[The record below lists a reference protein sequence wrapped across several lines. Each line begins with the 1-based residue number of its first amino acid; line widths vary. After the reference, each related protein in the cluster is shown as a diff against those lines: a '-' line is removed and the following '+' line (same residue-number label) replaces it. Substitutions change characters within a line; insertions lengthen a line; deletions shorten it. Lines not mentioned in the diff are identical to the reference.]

1 MLQDMIRRLLM
12 ILLLVVPVSVQAQAV
27 SNVRDTKTQE
37 EGRNYIYYM
46 QELERLVQQ
55 RDSAVQNPCDTKSP
69 SAYAY
74 RLYVPATLYSSAL
87 MQLFSPDS
95 VQVRDTSLVIARE
108 VNDMLVRLYAE
119 HPEKVRQAESKT
131 NKAGVL
137 RQDVDKSLKSDVNLA
152 SKVKKVNLG
161 PELDGDVVLV
171 TRKPNFWKF
180 KGSVSLQF
188 TQNYVTDNWYQG
200 GESNYSGL
208 AMANLHLNY
217 DNKQRIQW
225 ENQLELQL
233 GFQTNKS
240 DAYHKVKAT
249 NNLIRLT
256 SKFGYKAVSTLYYT
270 GQLLTWT
277 QLVPQYDNNSMNLR
291 SEFLG
296 PLYMNLSVGIDY
308 KWNIKRFSG
317 NIYLAPV
324 SYNLRYISNAD
335 LWSKHGIPE
344 GKHSLHDAGS
354 SILINWKVDIWKN
367 LNWQSRMYFFT
378 NYSYVNYEWENTVN
392 FEINRYMSTKLF
404 LYPRVDTSRDF
415 SNGVEGRSKH
425 FMFKE
430 WLSLSLNYSF

>member
-1 MLQDMIRRLLM
+1 MIRRIS
-12 ILLLVVPVSVQAQAV
+12 ILFLFLAALQVQAQTLRHTRDA
-27 SNVRDTKTQE
+27 NVQKESKTYRHYTEQ
-37 EGRNYIYYM
+37 
-46 QELERLVQQ
+46 LARLVQQ
-55 RDSAVQNPCDTKSP
+55 RDSAIHNPGVSKAP

-74 RLYVPATLYSSAL
+74 RIFVPATLYNSAL
-87 MQLFSPDS
+87 MRLFSPDS
-95 VQVRDTSLVIARE
+95 VMLRDTSLAISRVAD
-108 VNDMLVRLYAE
+108 DMLVRLYAE
-119 HPEKVRQAESKT
+119 YPEKVRQADSRM
-131 NKAGVL
+131 NKAGTL
-137 RQDVDKSLKSDVNLA
+137 RQDVEKSLKSDVSLA
-152 SKVKKVNLG
+152 AKVKNVNLG

-296 PLYMNLSVGIDY
+296 PLYVNLSVGVDY

-335 LWSKHGIPE
+335 LWSKHGIPQ

-367 LNWQSRMYFFT
+367 INWQSRMYFFT
-378 NYSYVNYEWENTVN
+378 NYSYVNYEWENTIN
-392 FEINRYMSTKLF
+392 FVINRYLSTKLF
-404 LYPRVDTSRDF
+404 LYPRIDTSRDF

-430 WLSLSLNYSF
+430 WLSLSLNYNF

>member
-1 MLQDMIRRLLM
+1 MIRRIS
-12 ILLLVVPVSVQAQAV
+12 ILFLFLAALQVQAQTLRHTRDA
-27 SNVRDTKTQE
+27 NVQKESKTYRHYTEQ
-37 EGRNYIYYM
+37 
-46 QELERLVQQ
+46 LARLVQQ
-55 RDSAVQNPCDTKSP
+55 RDSAIHNPGVSKAP

-74 RLYVPATLYSSAL
+74 RIFVPATLYNSAL
-87 MQLFSPDS
+87 MRLFSPDS
-95 VQVRDTSLVIARE
+95 VMLRDTSLAISRVAD
-108 VNDMLVRLYAE
+108 DMLVRLYAE
-119 HPEKVRQAESKT
+119 HPEKVRQADSRM
-131 NKAGVL
+131 NKAGTL
-137 RQDVDKSLKSDVNLA
+137 RQDVEKSLKSDVSLA
-152 SKVKKVNLG
+152 AKVKNVNLG

-208 AMANLHLNY
+208 AMANIHLNY

-296 PLYMNLSVGIDY
+296 PLYVNLSVGVDY

-335 LWSKHGIPE
+335 LWSKHGIPQ

-367 LNWQSRMYFFT
+367 INWQSRMYFFT
-378 NYSYVNYEWENTVN
+378 NYSYINYEWENTIN
-392 FEINRYMSTKLF
+392 FVINRYLSTKLF
-404 LYPRVDTSRDF
+404 LYPRIDTSRDF

-430 WLSLSLNYSF
+430 WLSLSLNYNF

>member
-1 MLQDMIRRLLM
+1 MIRRIS
-12 ILLLVVPVSVQAQAV
+12 ILFLFLAALQVQAQTLRHTRDA
-27 SNVRDTKTQE
+27 NVQKESKTYRHYTEQ
-37 EGRNYIYYM
+37 
-46 QELERLVQQ
+46 LARLVQQ
-55 RDSAVQNPCDTKSP
+55 RDSAIHNPGVSKAP

-74 RLYVPATLYSSAL
+74 RIFVPATLYNSAL
-87 MQLFSPDS
+87 MRLFSPDS
-95 VQVRDTSLVIARE
+95 VMLRDTSLAISRVAD
-108 VNDMLVRLYAE
+108 DMLVRLYAE
-119 HPEKVRQAESKT
+119 HPEKVRQADSRM
-131 NKAGVL
+131 NKAGTL
-137 RQDVDKSLKSDVNLA
+137 RQDVEKSLKSDVSLA
-152 SKVKKVNLG
+152 AKVKNVNLG

-296 PLYMNLSVGIDY
+296 PLYVNLSVGVDY

-335 LWSKHGIPE
+335 LWSKHGIPQ

-367 LNWQSRMYFFT
+367 INWQSRMYFFT
-378 NYSYVNYEWENTVN
+378 NYSYINYEWENTIN
-392 FEINRYMSTKLF
+392 FVINRYLSTKLF
-404 LYPRVDTSRDF
+404 LYPRIDTSRDF

-430 WLSLSLNYSF
+430 WLSLSLNYNF

>member
-1 MLQDMIRRLLM
+1 MIRKIS
-12 ILLLVVPVSVQAQAV
+12 ILFLFLAALQVQAQTLRHTRDA
-27 SNVRDTKTQE
+27 NVQKESKTYRHYTEQ
-37 EGRNYIYYM
+37 
-46 QELERLVQQ
+46 LARLVQQ
-55 RDSAVQNPCDTKSP
+55 RDSAIHNPGVSKAP

-74 RLYVPATLYSSAL
+74 RIFVPATLYNSAL
-87 MQLFSPDS
+87 MRLFSPDS
-95 VQVRDTSLVIARE
+95 VMLRDTSLAISRVAD
-108 VNDMLVRLYAE
+108 DMLVRLYAE
-119 HPEKVRQAESKT
+119 HPEKVRQADSRM
-131 NKAGVL
+131 NKAGTL
-137 RQDVDKSLKSDVNLA
+137 RQDVEKSLKSDVSLA
-152 SKVKKVNLG
+152 AKVKNVNLG

-296 PLYMNLSVGIDY
+296 PLYVNLSVGVDY

-335 LWSKHGIPE
+335 LWSKHGIPQ

-367 LNWQSRMYFFT
+367 INWQSRMYFFT
-378 NYSYVNYEWENTVN
+378 NYSYVNYEWENTIN
-392 FEINRYMSTKLF
+392 FVINRYLSTKLF
-404 LYPRVDTSRDF
+404 LYPRIDTSRDF

-430 WLSLSLNYSF
+430 WLSLGLNYNF

>member
-1 MLQDMIRRLLM
+1 MIRRIS
-12 ILLLVVPVSVQAQAV
+12 ILFLFLAALQVQAQTLRHTHDA
-27 SNVRDTKTQE
+27 NVQKESKTYRHYTEQ
-37 EGRNYIYYM
+37 
-46 QELERLVQQ
+46 LARLVQQ
-55 RDSAVQNPCDTKSP
+55 RDSAIHNPGVSKAP

-74 RLYVPATLYSSAL
+74 RIFVPATLYNSAL
-87 MQLFSPDS
+87 MRLFSPDS
-95 VQVRDTSLVIARE
+95 VMLRDTSLAISRVAD
-108 VNDMLVRLYAE
+108 DMLVRLYAE
-119 HPEKVRQAESKT
+119 HPEKVRQADSRM
-131 NKAGVL
+131 NKAGTL
-137 RQDVDKSLKSDVNLA
+137 RQDVEKSLKSDVSLA
-152 SKVKKVNLG
+152 AKVKKVNLG

-296 PLYMNLSVGIDY
+296 PLYVNLSVGVDY

-335 LWSKHGIPE
+335 LWSKHGIPQ

-367 LNWQSRMYFFT
+367 INWQSRMYFFT
-378 NYSYVNYEWENTVN
+378 NYSYVNYEWENTIN
-392 FEINRYMSTKLF
+392 FVINRYLSTKLF
-404 LYPRVDTSRDF
+404 LYPRIDTSRDF

-430 WLSLSLNYSF
+430 WLSLSLNYNF

>member
-1 MLQDMIRRLLM
+1 MIRRIS
-12 ILLLVVPVSVQAQAV
+12 ILFLFLAALQVQAQTLRHTRDA
-27 SNVRDTKTQE
+27 NVQKESKTYRHYTEQ
-37 EGRNYIYYM
+37 
-46 QELERLVQQ
+46 LARLVQQ
-55 RDSAVQNPCDTKSP
+55 RDSAIHNPGVSKAP

-74 RLYVPATLYSSAL
+74 RIFVPATLYNSAL
-87 MQLFSPDS
+87 MRLFSPDS
-95 VQVRDTSLVIARE
+95 VMLRDTILAISRVAD
-108 VNDMLVRLYAE
+108 DMLVRLYAE
-119 HPEKVRQAESKT
+119 HPEKVRQADSRM
-131 NKAGVL
+131 NKAGTL
-137 RQDVDKSLKSDVNLA
+137 RQDVEKSLKSDVSLA
-152 SKVKKVNLG
+152 AKVKNVNLG

-180 KGSVSLQF
+180 NGSVSLQF

-296 PLYMNLSVGIDY
+296 PLYMNLSVGVDY

-335 LWSKHGIPE
+335 LWSKHGIPQ

-367 LNWQSRMYFFT
+367 INWQSRMYFFT
-378 NYSYVNYEWENTVN
+378 NYSYINYEWENTIN
-392 FEINRYMSTKLF
+392 FVINRYLSTKLF
-404 LYPRVDTSRDF
+404 LYPRIDTSRDF

-430 WLSLSLNYSF
+430 WLSLSLNYNF

>member
-1 MLQDMIRRLLM
+1 MIRRIS
-12 ILLLVVPVSVQAQAV
+12 ILFLFLAALQVQAQTLRHTRDA
-27 SNVRDTKTQE
+27 NVQKESKTYRHYTEQ
-37 EGRNYIYYM
+37 
-46 QELERLVQQ
+46 LARLVQQ
-55 RDSAVQNPCDTKSP
+55 RDSAIHNPGVSKAP

-74 RLYVPATLYSSAL
+74 RIFVPATLYNSAL
-87 MQLFSPDS
+87 MRLFSPDS
-95 VQVRDTSLVIARE
+95 VMLRDTSLAISRVAD
-108 VNDMLVRLYAE
+108 DMLVRLYAE
-119 HPEKVRQAESKT
+119 HPEKVRQADSRM
-131 NKAGVL
+131 NKAGTL
-137 RQDVDKSLKSDVNLA
+137 RQDVEKSLKSDVSLA
-152 SKVKKVNLG
+152 AKVKNVNLG

-171 TRKPNFWKF
+171 THKPNFWKF

-208 AMANLHLNY
+208 AMANIHLNY

-296 PLYMNLSVGIDY
+296 PLYVNLSVGVDY

-335 LWSKHGIPE
+335 LWSKHGIPQ

-367 LNWQSRMYFFT
+367 INWQSRMYFFT
-378 NYSYVNYEWENTVN
+378 NYSYINYEWENTIN
-392 FEINRYMSTKLF
+392 FVINRYLSTKLF
-404 LYPRVDTSRDF
+404 LYPRIDTSRDF

-430 WLSLSLNYSF
+430 WLSLSLNYNF

>member
-1 MLQDMIRRLLM
+1 MIRRIS
-12 ILLLVVPVSVQAQAV
+12 ILFLFLAALQVQAQTLRHTRDA
-27 SNVRDTKTQE
+27 NVQKESKTYRHYTEQ
-37 EGRNYIYYM
+37 
-46 QELERLVQQ
+46 LARLVQQ
-55 RDSAVQNPCDTKSP
+55 RDSAIHNPGVSKAP

-74 RLYVPATLYSSAL
+74 RIFVPATLYNSAL
-87 MQLFSPDS
+87 MRLFSPDS
-95 VQVRDTSLVIARE
+95 VMLRDTSLAISRVAD
-108 VNDMLVRLYAE
+108 DMLVRLYAE
-119 HPEKVRQAESKT
+119 YPEKVRQADSRM
-131 NKAGVL
+131 NKAGTL
-137 RQDVDKSLKSDVNLA
+137 RQDVEKSLKSDVSLA
-152 SKVKKVNLG
+152 AKVKNVNLG

-296 PLYMNLSVGIDY
+296 PLYVNLSVGVDY

-335 LWSKHGIPE
+335 LWSKHGIPQ

-367 LNWQSRMYFFT
+367 INWQSRMYFFT
-378 NYSYVNYEWENTVN
+378 NYSYINYEWENTIN
-392 FEINRYMSTKLF
+392 FVINRYLSTKLF
-404 LYPRVDTSRDF
+404 LYPRIDTSRDF

-430 WLSLSLNYSF
+430 WLSLSLNYNF

>member
-1 MLQDMIRRLLM
+1 MIRRIS
-12 ILLLVVPVSVQAQAV
+12 ILFLFLAALQVQAQTLRHTRDA
-27 SNVRDTKTQE
+27 NVQKESKTYKHYTEQ
-37 EGRNYIYYM
+37 
-46 QELERLVQQ
+46 LARLVQQ
-55 RDSAVQNPCDTKSP
+55 RDSAIHNPGVSKAP

-74 RLYVPATLYSSAL
+74 RIFVPATLYNSAL
-87 MQLFSPDS
+87 MRLFSPDS
-95 VQVRDTSLVIARE
+95 VMLRDTSLAISRVAD
-108 VNDMLVRLYAE
+108 DMLVRLYAE
-119 HPEKVRQAESKT
+119 HPEKVRQADSRM
-131 NKAGVL
+131 NKAGTL
-137 RQDVDKSLKSDVNLA
+137 RQDVEKSLKSDVSLA
-152 SKVKKVNLG
+152 AKVKNVNLG

-296 PLYMNLSVGIDY
+296 PLYVNLSVGVDY

-335 LWSKHGIPE
+335 LWSKHGIPQ
-344 GKHSLHDAGS
+344 GKHSLHDAGI

-367 LNWQSRMYFFT
+367 INWQSRMYFFT
-378 NYSYVNYEWENTVN
+378 NYSYVNYEWENTIN
-392 FEINRYMSTKLF
+392 FVINRYLSTKLF
-404 LYPRVDTSRDF
+404 LYPRIDTSRDF

-430 WLSLSLNYSF
+430 WLSLSLNYNF

>member
-1 MLQDMIRRLLM
+1 MIRRIS
-12 ILLLVVPVSVQAQAV
+12 ILFLFLAALQVQAQTLRHTREA
-27 SNVRDTKTQE
+27 NVQKESKTYRHYTEQ
-37 EGRNYIYYM
+37 
-46 QELERLVQQ
+46 LARLVQQ
-55 RDSAVQNPCDTKSP
+55 RDSAIHNPGVSKAP

-74 RLYVPATLYSSAL
+74 RIFVPATLYNSAL
-87 MQLFSPDS
+87 MRLFSPDS
-95 VQVRDTSLVIARE
+95 VMLRDTSLAISRVAD
-108 VNDMLVRLYAE
+108 DMLVRLYAE
-119 HPEKVRQAESKT
+119 HPEKVRQADSRM
-131 NKAGVL
+131 NKAGTL
-137 RQDVDKSLKSDVNLA
+137 RQDVEKSLKSDVSLA
-152 SKVKKVNLG
+152 AKVKNVNLG

-180 KGSVSLQF
+180 NGSVSLQF

-296 PLYMNLSVGIDY
+296 PLYVNLSVGVDY

-335 LWSKHGIPE
+335 LWSKHGIPQ

-367 LNWQSRMYFFT
+367 INWQSRMYFFT
-378 NYSYVNYEWENTVN
+378 NYSYINYEWENTIN
-392 FEINRYMSTKLF
+392 FVINRYLSTKLF
-404 LYPRVDTSRDF
+404 LYPRIDTSRDF

-430 WLSLSLNYSF
+430 WLSLSLNYNF

>member
-1 MLQDMIRRLLM
+1 MIRRIS
-12 ILLLVVPVSVQAQAV
+12 ILFLFLAALQVQAQTLRHTRDA
-27 SNVRDTKTQE
+27 NVQKESKTYRHYTEQ
-37 EGRNYIYYM
+37 
-46 QELERLVQQ
+46 LARLVQQ
-55 RDSAVQNPCDTKSP
+55 RDSAIHNPGVSKAP

-74 RLYVPATLYSSAL
+74 RIFVPATLYNSAL
-87 MQLFSPDS
+87 MRLFSPDS
-95 VQVRDTSLVIARE
+95 VMLRDTILAISRVAD
-108 VNDMLVRLYAE
+108 DMLVRLYAE
-119 HPEKVRQAESKT
+119 HPEKVRQADSRM
-131 NKAGVL
+131 NKAGTL
-137 RQDVDKSLKSDVNLA
+137 RQDVEKSLKSDVSLA
-152 SKVKKVNLG
+152 AKVKNVNLG

-296 PLYMNLSVGIDY
+296 PLYVNLSVGVDY

-335 LWSKHGIPE
+335 LWSKHGIPQ

-367 LNWQSRMYFFT
+367 INWQSRMYFFT
-378 NYSYVNYEWENTVN
+378 NYSYVNYEWENTIN
-392 FEINRYMSTKLF
+392 FVINRYLSTKLF
-404 LYPRVDTSRDF
+404 LYPRIDTSRDF

-430 WLSLSLNYSF
+430 WLSLSLNYNF

>member
-1 MLQDMIRRLLM
+1 MIRRIS
-12 ILLLVVPVSVQAQAV
+12 ILFLFLAALQVQAQTLRHTRDA
-27 SNVRDTKTQE
+27 NVQKESKTYRHYTEQ
-37 EGRNYIYYM
+37 
-46 QELERLVQQ
+46 LARLVQQ
-55 RDSAVQNPCDTKSP
+55 RDSAIHNPGVSKAP

-74 RLYVPATLYSSAL
+74 RIFVPATLYNSAL
-87 MQLFSPDS
+87 MRLFSPDS
-95 VQVRDTSLVIARE
+95 VMLRDTSLAISRVAD
-108 VNDMLVRLYAE
+108 DMLVRLYAE
-119 HPEKVRQAESKT
+119 HPEKVRQTDSRM
-131 NKAGVL
+131 NKAGTL
-137 RQDVDKSLKSDVNLA
+137 RQDVEKSLKSDVSLA
-152 SKVKKVNLG
+152 AKVKNVNLG

-296 PLYMNLSVGIDY
+296 PLYVNLSVGVDY

-335 LWSKHGIPE
+335 LWSKHGIPQ

-367 LNWQSRMYFFT
+367 INWQSRMYFFT
-378 NYSYVNYEWENTVN
+378 NYSYVNYEWENTIN
-392 FEINRYMSTKLF
+392 FVINRYLSTKLF
-404 LYPRVDTSRDF
+404 LYPRIDTSRDF

-430 WLSLSLNYSF
+430 WLSLSLNYNF

>member
-1 MLQDMIRRLLM
+1 MIRRIS
-12 ILLLVVPVSVQAQAV
+12 ILFLFLAALQVQAQTLRHTRDA
-27 SNVRDTKTQE
+27 NVQKESKTYRHYTEQ
-37 EGRNYIYYM
+37 
-46 QELERLVQQ
+46 LARLVQQ
-55 RDSAVQNPCDTKSP
+55 RDSAIHNPGVSKAP

-74 RLYVPATLYSSAL
+74 RIFVPATLYNSAL
-87 MQLFSPDS
+87 MRLFSPDS
-95 VQVRDTSLVIARE
+95 VMLRDTILAISRVAD
-108 VNDMLVRLYAE
+108 DMLVRLYAE
-119 HPEKVRQAESKT
+119 HPEKVRQADSRM
-131 NKAGVL
+131 NKAGTL
-137 RQDVDKSLKSDVNLA
+137 RQDVEKSLKSDVSLA
-152 SKVKKVNLG
+152 AKVKNVNLG

-296 PLYMNLSVGIDY
+296 PLYVNLSVGVDY

-335 LWSKHGIPE
+335 LWSKHGIPQ

-367 LNWQSRMYFFT
+367 INWQSRMYFFT
-378 NYSYVNYEWENTVN
+378 NYSYINYEWENTIN
-392 FEINRYMSTKLF
+392 FVINRYLSTKLF
-404 LYPRVDTSRDF
+404 LYPRIDTSRDF

-430 WLSLSLNYSF
+430 WLSLSLNYNF

>member
-1 MLQDMIRRLLM
+1 MIRRIS
-12 ILLLVVPVSVQAQAV
+12 ILFLFLAALQVQAQTLRHTHDA
-27 SNVRDTKTQE
+27 NVQKESKTYRHYTEQ
-37 EGRNYIYYM
+37 
-46 QELERLVQQ
+46 LARLVQQ
-55 RDSAVQNPCDTKSP
+55 RDSAIHNPGVSKAP

-74 RLYVPATLYSSAL
+74 RIFVPATLYNSAL
-87 MQLFSPDS
+87 MRLFSPDS
-95 VQVRDTSLVIARE
+95 VMLRDTSLAISRVAD
-108 VNDMLVRLYAE
+108 DMLVRLYAE
-119 HPEKVRQAESKT
+119 HPEKVRQADSRM
-131 NKAGVL
+131 NKAGTL
-137 RQDVDKSLKSDVNLA
+137 RQDVEKSLKSDVSLA
-152 SKVKKVNLG
+152 AKVKNVNLG

-240 DAYHKVKAT
+240 DAYHKLKAT

-296 PLYMNLSVGIDY
+296 PLYVNLSVGVDY

-335 LWSKHGIPE
+335 LWSKHGIPQ

-367 LNWQSRMYFFT
+367 INWQSRMYFFT
-378 NYSYVNYEWENTVN
+378 NYSYVNYEWENTIN
-392 FEINRYMSTKLF
+392 FVINRYLSTKLF
-404 LYPRVDTSRDF
+404 LYPRIDTSRDF

-430 WLSLSLNYSF
+430 WLSLSLNYNF

>member
-1 MLQDMIRRLLM
+1 MIRR
-12 ILLLVVPVSVQAQAV
+12 ILILFLFLAALQVQAQTLRHTRDV
-27 SNVRDTKTQE
+27 NVQKESKTYRHYTEQ
-37 EGRNYIYYM
+37 
-46 QELERLVQQ
+46 LARLVQQ
-55 RDSAVQNPCDTKSP
+55 RDSAIHNPGVSKAP

-74 RLYVPATLYSSAL
+74 RIFVPATLYNSAL
-87 MQLFSPDS
+87 MRLFSPDS
-95 VQVRDTSLVIARE
+95 VMLRDTILAISRVAD
-108 VNDMLVRLYAE
+108 DMLVRLYAE
-119 HPEKVRQAESKT
+119 HPEKVRQADSRM
-131 NKAGVL
+131 NKAGTL
-137 RQDVDKSLKSDVNLA
+137 RQDVEKSLKSDVSLA
-152 SKVKKVNLG
+152 AKVKNVNLG

-296 PLYMNLSVGIDY
+296 PLYVNLSVGVDY

-335 LWSKHGIPE
+335 LWSKHGIPQ

-367 LNWQSRMYFFT
+367 INWQSRMYFFT
-378 NYSYVNYEWENTVN
+378 NYSYVNYEWENTIN
-392 FEINRYMSTKLF
+392 FVINRYLSTKLF
-404 LYPRVDTSRDF
+404 LYPRIDTSRDF

-430 WLSLSLNYSF
+430 WLSLSLNYNF

>member
-1 MLQDMIRRLLM
+1 MIRRIS
-12 ILLLVVPVSVQAQAV
+12 ILFLFLAALQVQAQTLRHTRDA
-27 SNVRDTKTQE
+27 NVQKESKTYKHYTEQ
-37 EGRNYIYYM
+37 
-46 QELERLVQQ
+46 LARLVQQ
-55 RDSAVQNPCDTKSP
+55 RDSAIHNPGVSKAP

-74 RLYVPATLYSSAL
+74 RIFVPATLYNSAL
-87 MQLFSPDS
+87 MRLFSPDS
-95 VQVRDTSLVIARE
+95 VMLRDTSLAISRVAD
-108 VNDMLVRLYAE
+108 DMLVRLYAE
-119 HPEKVRQAESKT
+119 HPEKVRQADSRM
-131 NKAGVL
+131 NKAGTL
-137 RQDVDKSLKSDVNLA
+137 RQDVEKSLKSDVSLA
-152 SKVKKVNLG
+152 AKVKNVNLG

-296 PLYMNLSVGIDY
+296 PLYVNLSVGVDY

-335 LWSKHGIPE
+335 LWSKHGIPQ

-367 LNWQSRMYFFT
+367 INWQSRMYFFT
-378 NYSYVNYEWENTVN
+378 NYSYVNYEWENTIN
-392 FEINRYMSTKLF
+392 FVINRYLSTKLF
-404 LYPRVDTSRDF
+404 LYPRIDTSRDF

-430 WLSLSLNYSF
+430 WLSLSLNYNF

>member
-1 MLQDMIRRLLM
+1 MIRRIS
-12 ILLLVVPVSVQAQAV
+12 ILFLFLAALQVQAQTLRHTRDA
-27 SNVRDTKTQE
+27 NVQKESKTYRHYTEQ
-37 EGRNYIYYM
+37 
-46 QELERLVQQ
+46 LARLVQQ
-55 RDSAVQNPCDTKSP
+55 RDSAIHNPGVSKAP

-74 RLYVPATLYSSAL
+74 RIFVPATLYNSAL
-87 MQLFSPDS
+87 MRLFSPDS
-95 VQVRDTSLVIARE
+95 VMLRDTSLAISRVAD
-108 VNDMLVRLYAE
+108 DMLVRLYAE
-119 HPEKVRQAESKT
+119 HPEKVRQADSRM
-131 NKAGVL
+131 NKAGTL
-137 RQDVDKSLKSDVNLA
+137 RQDVEKSLKSDVSLA
-152 SKVKKVNLG
+152 AKVKKVNLG

-296 PLYMNLSVGIDY
+296 PLYVNLSVGVDY

-335 LWSKHGIPE
+335 LWSKHGIPQ
-344 GKHSLHDAGS
+344 GKHSMHDAGS

-367 LNWQSRMYFFT
+367 INWQSRMYFFT
-378 NYSYVNYEWENTVN
+378 NYSYVNYEWENTIN
-392 FEINRYMSTKLF
+392 FVINRYLSTKLF
-404 LYPRVDTSRDF
+404 LYPRIDTSRDF

-430 WLSLSLNYSF
+430 WLSLSLNYNF

>member
-1 MLQDMIRRLLM
+1 MIRRIS
-12 ILLLVVPVSVQAQAV
+12 ILFLFLAALQVQAQTLRHTRDA
-27 SNVRDTKTQE
+27 NVQKESKTYRHYTEQ
-37 EGRNYIYYM
+37 
-46 QELERLVQQ
+46 LARLVQQ
-55 RDSAVQNPCDTKSP
+55 RDSAIHNPGVSKAL

-74 RLYVPATLYSSAL
+74 RIFVPATLYNSAL
-87 MQLFSPDS
+87 MRLFSPDS
-95 VQVRDTSLVIARE
+95 VMLRDTSLAISRVAD
-108 VNDMLVRLYAE
+108 DMLVRLYAE
-119 HPEKVRQAESKT
+119 HPEKVRQADSRM
-131 NKAGVL
+131 NKAGTL
-137 RQDVDKSLKSDVNLA
+137 RQDVEKSLKSDVSLA
-152 SKVKKVNLG
+152 AKVKNVNLG

-296 PLYMNLSVGIDY
+296 PLYVNLSVGVDY

-335 LWSKHGIPE
+335 LWSKHGIPQ

-367 LNWQSRMYFFT
+367 INWQSRMYFFT
-378 NYSYVNYEWENTVN
+378 NYSYVNYEWENTIN
-392 FEINRYMSTKLF
+392 FVINRYLSTKLF
-404 LYPRVDTSRDF
+404 LYPRIDTSRDF

-430 WLSLSLNYSF
+430 WLSLSLNYNF